1 MDLNQEKTGK
11 ISKQELKFFLNYWGI
26 TVTEEQL

>member
-26 TVTEEQL
+26 TVTEE

>member
-1 MDLNQEKTGK
+1 MDLNQEKTGN

-26 TVTEEQL
+26 TVTDDQL